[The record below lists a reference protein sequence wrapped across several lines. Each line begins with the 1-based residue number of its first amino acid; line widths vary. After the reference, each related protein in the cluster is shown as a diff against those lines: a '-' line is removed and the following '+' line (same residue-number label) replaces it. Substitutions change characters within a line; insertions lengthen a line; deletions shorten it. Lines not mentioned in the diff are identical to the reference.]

1 MFDKYGKKKIYA
13 TGIIASIVA
22 VLVFVIFALPHE
34 NSLSLKKETFIVE
47 YGKTISTKAVD
58 YLKTEDTKILDKAK
72 VTIEKIENE
81 KDKDYAK
88 IGTYKAIIK
97 YGEKSENFK
106 IEVKDTKAPV
116 FKDIM
121 KEVVIEK
128 NAENVDYTKYFQ
140 VEDLSDTKIKVD
152 SKKVDLGKVG
162 DYEIKVNATDKYK
175 NAKIKNVKVKVVS
188 LEDAKKENGI
198 TKALDGTIYQSK
210 ALKEKN
216 AEEQKVEDEKKQ
228 QEVANNTGGTSSS
241 GSNTNNGGGN
251 TSNGGS
257 QPTKPA
263 PAPAP
268 QPNGIGAV
276 IATAQSFVGRTD
288 MTCNDLVV
296 QAYKQNNYDTPY
308 DNARAMGYSVGA
320 DSSVLQAGDLLA
332 ITNHVMLVVSVSG
345 GHITT
350 IEGGRGGTNVLVTH
364 HVVQGATIWMDGV
377 GQNTILEIRRM

>member
-1 MFDKYGKKKIYA
+1 MKKIMMFMSI
-13 TGIIASIVA
+13 GLLLVGCSNQIIQ
-22 VLVFVIFALPHE
+22 
-34 NSLSLKKETFIVE
+34 LKKDNFQVE
-47 YGKTISTKAVD
+47 YGKAISTKAVD

-88 IGTYKAIIK
+88 IGTYKATIK

-121 KEVVIEK
+121 KEIVIEK

-188 LEDAKKENGI
+188 LEDAKKENII
-198 TKALDGTIYQSK
+198 TKALDGTIFQSK
-210 ALKEKN
+210 ALKEKI
-216 AEEQKVEDEKKQ
+216 AEEQKVEEEKKQ
-228 QEVANNTGGTSSS
+228 QEVANNTGGAS
-241 GSNTNNGGGN
+241 NGGGN

-257 QPTKPA
+257 TPTNPA
-263 PAPAP
+263 PEP
-268 QPNGIGAV
+268 QPNGIEAV
-276 IATAQSFVGRTD
+276 IATAYSFVGRTD
-288 MTCNDLVV
+288 MICSDLVK
-296 QAYKQNNYDTPY
+296 QAFSQNGYAVPNGLSY
-308 DNARAMGYSVGA
+308 NIGYSIGTDA
-320 DSSVLQAGDLLA
+320 SSLQVGDLLFYV
-332 ITNHVMLVVSVSG
+332 NHVMLITGVTSVNGGVS
-345 GHITT
+345 ITT
-350 IEGGRGGTNVLVTH
+350 VEGGINGSTVSTFTH
-364 HVVQGATIWMDGV
+364 AASG
-377 GQNTILEIRRM
+377 NTIYVEGIIATTILDIRRV